1 MQLLKQFFK
10 KKFVKE
16 EHDKKTGQ
24 EGMTLLEVIIVLGIM
39 GVVSAGVVTLAQRA
53 IDSQNMTK
61 VAQNLNTMQVAMTQ
75 TYRSL
80 GNYPTTA
87 TSNDAGKLTSGLV
100 SLGKVSKDEAKNPFT
115 GQNMSIYS
123 FSRNTAP
130 NKAFAIVVDGLTKAQ
145 CRTIVTSSAEMFP
158 YVVIKDAATIEPSD
172 LLDFET
178 SAAKANEGKGVI
190 KSIAT
195 GSVNLN
201 LADLTHVDTLCAG
214 TGNAFSVAFGN
225 S

>member
-1 MQLLKQFFK
+1 MQLLKQLFK

-61 VAQNLNTMQVAMTQ
+61 AAQNLNTIQVAMTQ

-80 GNYPTTA
+80 GSYPATA
-87 TSNDAGKLTSGLV
+87 DANAAGRLTSGLV
-100 SLGKVSKDEAKNPFT
+100 SLGKISADEAKNPFT
-115 GQNMSIYS
+115 GTNMNI
-123 FSRNTAP
+123 FAFNRNTAAQ
-130 NKAFAIVVDGLTKAQ
+130 KAFAIAVDGLTKAQ
-145 CRTIVTSSAEMFP
+145 CKSLVTSVGEMFP
-158 YVVIKDAATIEPSD
+158 YIVVKEGAAVENAD
-172 LLDFET
+172 LKDFET
-178 SAAKANEGKGVI
+178 EAPVGNTGKGVI

-195 GSVNLN
+195 GVNLN
-201 LADLTHVDTLCAG
+201 LTDVTHVENLCSG